1 MQATYFPP
9 FSFQRMSQETSDQYL
24 GHPGPISWGH
34 FLESF
39 DSKLSPRQLG
49 YTSSSH
55 RSASDSASGSAAD
68 QETSRYCPQGL
79 GQPGGQ
85 EILYRTGHQYRCRTG
100 TALPDAQKLEY
111 PKAPLV
117 HIWQDEELA
126 RT

>member
-9 FSFQRMSQETSDQYL
+9 FSFQRMFQETSDQYL

-34 FLESF
+34 SLESF

-68 QETSRYCPQGL
+68 QETSHCCPQGQ

-85 EILYRTGHQYRCRTG
+85 GTLYRTGHQYRCRTG
-100 TALPDAQKLEY
+100 IAPPGAQKLKF
-111 PKAPLV
+111 PRALLV